1 MIAPYYRGMALLLPS
16 ISPRPRVA
24 AFLADGPGR
33 LLIDGEWTAA
43 ASGATFATLDPASGT
58 TLTDVARGSAPDV
71 DRAVASARRALGGP
85 WGRMRPAER
94 SALLWRIADLMQEHL
109 DDLAELETLDQGK
122 NLRTARFGEVP
133 AAINQFRYY
142 AGWPTKILGET
153 IPTSLS
159 RTPVDKEVFAYT
171 RREPVGVVAAIVPW
185 NSPLIMTAMKLAP
198 ALAAGCTV
206 VLKPA
211 ENTPLTALYLGRLL
225 QEAGVPAGVV
235 NIVTG
240 YGGEAGQA
248 LAEHPGVDKIA
259 FTGSTAVGKRLVA
272 TAAGSL
278 KRLTL
283 ELGGKSPALVLP
295 DADLDAAVE
304 GISRGIFDNGG
315 QVCVASARVYAHRAV
330 YDDVVAGMATFG
342 DRLRLGHG
350 LDPDADLGPLV
361 SAAQAERV
369 TAYLDEGRADGVQI
383 VSGGERTG
391 PAGTFVTPTV
401 VTGAR
406 PDSRLL
412 REEIFGPVAVVTPY
426 DDLDEVV
433 GWANDSPY
441 GLAASVWTEGLS
453 DAHRVAARLQA
464 GTVWVNCHS
473 FLGPEL
479 PKGGHKE
486 SGWGYENGP
495 QGLENYLE
503 TKTVVMV
510 I

>member
-1 MIAPYYRGMALLLPS
+1 MTTTEEFTL
-16 ISPRPRVA
+16 SPRVQ
-24 AFLADGPGR
+24 AFLASGR
-33 LLIDGEWTAA
+33 MELLIDGDWLP
-43 ASGATFATLDPASGT
+43 ASDGATFTTIDPATGT
-58 TLTDVARGSAPDV
+58 TLAEVARGTAPDV
-71 DRAVASARRALGGP
+71 DRAVRAAKAALSAGP
-85 WGRMRPAER
+85 WHDMRPADR
-94 SALLWRIADLMQEHL
+94 GALLWRIADLMTDHL
-109 DDLAELETLDQGK
+109 DDLAQLETLDQGK
-122 NLRTARFGEVP
+122 SLRTSRFGEVP

-159 RTPVDKEVFAYT
+159 RTPPGKEVFAYT
-171 RREPVGVVAAIVPW
+171 RREPVGVVGAIVPW

-198 ALAAGCTV
+198 ALAAGCTI

-211 ENTPLTALYLGRLL
+211 ENTPLTAIYLGQLL
-225 QEAGVPAGVV
+225 QEAGVPDGVV

-240 YGGEAGQA
+240 YGHEAGQA
-248 LAEHPGVDKIA
+248 LAEHPDVDKIA
-259 FTGSTAVGKRLVA
+259 FTGSTAVGKRLVQS
-272 TAAGSL
+272 AGTRL
-278 KRLTL
+278 ARLTL
-283 ELGGKSPALVLP
+283 ELGGKSPSIIMP
-295 DADLDAAVE
+295 DADLPAAIE
-304 GISRGIFDNGG
+304 GVSRGIFDNGG
-315 QVCVASARVYAHRAV
+315 QVCVASARIYAHRDV
-330 YDDVVAGMATFG
+330 YDDVLAGMADFG
-342 DRLRLGHG
+342 SGLNLGHG
-350 LDPDADLGPLV
+350 LAEGTDLGPLV
-361 SAAQAERV
+361 SKAQADRV
-369 TAYLDEGRADGVQI
+369 AGYVEEGRAEGARV
-383 VSGGERTG
+383 VSGGIRE
-391 PAGTFVTPTV
+391 ADTFYRPTVLTDVTPQM
-401 VTGAR
+401 
-406 PDSRLL
+406 RLM
-412 REEIFGPVAVVTPY
+412 REEIFGPVAVVTPF

-453 DAHRVAARLQA
+453 NGHRIAARLEA

>member
-1 MIAPYYRGMALLLPS
+1 VIQIPDLVLREGVQ
-16 ISPRPRVA
+16 R
-24 AFLADGPGR
+24 FLADDPGR
-33 LLIDGEWTAA
+33 LLIGGTWIDADA
-43 ASGATFATLDPASGT
+43 GARFATLDPATGR
-58 TLTDVARGSAPDV
+58 TLADIARADAVDV
-71 DRAVASARRALGGP
+71 DRAVTAARAALDGE
-85 WGRMRPAER
+85 WGRMRPADR
-94 SALLWRIADLMQEHL
+94 GALLWRIADLMQAHL
-109 DDLAELETLDQGK
+109 PELAELETLDQGK
-122 NLRTARFGEVP
+122 NLRTSLFGEVP

-142 AGWPTKILGET
+142 AGWPTKITGET

-159 RTPVDKEVFAYT
+159 RTPPGKEVFAYT
-171 RREPVGVVAAIVPW
+171 RREPVGVVGAIVPW

-198 ALAAGCTV
+198 ALAAGCTI

-211 ENTPLTALYLGRLL
+211 ENTPLTALYLGGLL
-225 QEAGVPAGVV
+225 QEAGLPDGVV

-248 LAEHPGVDKIA
+248 LAEHRGVDKIA
-259 FTGSTAVGKRLVA
+259 FTGSTAVGKRLVS
-272 TAAGSL
+272 TAAGDL

-283 ELGGKSPALVLP
+283 ELGGKSPAIVLP

-315 QVCVASARVYAHRAV
+315 QVCVASARVYAHRDV
-330 YDDVVAGMATFG
+330 YRELVDGMASFG
-342 DRLRLGHG
+342 EKLRLGHG
-350 LDPDADLGPLV
+350 LDAGADLGPLV
-361 SAAQAERV
+361 STAQAERV
-369 TAYLDEGRADGVQI
+369 AAYLDEGRAEGAEV
-383 VSGGERTG
+383 VTGGTLDG
-391 PAGTFVTPTV
+391 PAGTFYSPTV
-401 VTGAR
+401 VTGVR
-406 PDSRLL
+406 PDMRLM

-433 GWANDSPY
+433 GWANDSDY
-441 GLAASVWTEGLS
+441 GLAASVWTAGLS
-453 DAHRVAARLQA
+453 DAHRVAARIQA

-486 SGWGYENGP
+486 SGWGYENGS

>member
-1 MIAPYYRGMALLLPS
+1 MTTIDLSPAALGE
-16 ISPRPRVA
+16 RVR
-24 AFLADGPGR
+24 AFLADDPGR
-33 LLIDGEWTAA
+33 LLIGGRWTDAA
-43 ASGATFATLDPASGT
+43 AGERFATLDPATGEAIAH
-58 TLTDVARGSAPDV
+58 VARGRTADV
-71 DRAVASARRALGGP
+71 EAAVAAARAALEGE
-85 WGRMRPAER
+85 WGRMRPADR
-94 SALLWRIADLMQEHL
+94 GALLWRIAELMQEHL

-122 NLRTARFGEVP
+122 SVRTSRFGEVP

-159 RTPVDKEVFAYT
+159 RTPVGKEVFAYT

-198 ALAAGCTV
+198 ALAAGCTI

-211 ENTPLTALYLGRLL
+211 ENTPLSALYLARLL
-225 QEAGVPAGVV
+225 QEAGVPDGVV
-235 NIVTG
+235 NVVTG

-248 LAEHPGVDKIA
+248 LADSAGVDKLA

-272 TAAGSL
+272 AASGSL

-283 ELGGKSPALVLP
+283 ELGGKSPALVMP
-295 DADLDAAVE
+295 DADLDATIE

-315 QVCVASARVYAHRAV
+315 QVCVASARVYAHRDV
-330 YDDVVAGMATFG
+330 YRDVVDGMAAFG
-342 DRLRLGHG
+342 ERLRLGHG
-350 LDPDADLGPLV
+350 LDAASDLGPLV
-361 SAAQAERV
+361 STVQAERV
-369 TAYLDEGRADGVQI
+369 AGFIDEGRAQGATI
-383 VSGGERTG
+383 VTGGERGG
-391 PAGTFVTPTV
+391 PAGTFYTPTV
-401 VTGAR
+401 VTDVRA
-406 PDSRLL
+406 DMRLM
-412 REEIFGPVAVVTPY
+412 REEIFGPVAVVTPF
-426 DDLDEVV
+426 DDVDEVV

-453 DAHRVAARLQA
+453 DAHRIAARLQA

>member
-1 MIAPYYRGMALLLPS
+1 MAIILPALTL
-16 ISPRPRVA
+16 RDRVA
-24 AFLADGPGR
+24 AFLRDRPGR
-33 LLIDGEWTAA
+33 LLIGGQWMDAA
-43 ASGATFATLDPASGT
+43 DAETFATIDPASGE
-58 TLTDVARGSAPDV
+58 TLAHVARARGEDV
-71 DRAVASARRALGGP
+71 DRAVAAARTALDGDA
-85 WGRMRPAER
+85 WRRMTPADR
-94 SALLWRIADLMQEHL
+94 GALLWRIAERLQDRL

-122 NLRTARFGEVP
+122 NLRTSRFGEIP

-159 RTPVDKEVFAYT
+159 RTPPGKEVFAYT
-171 RREPVGVVAAIVPW
+171 RREPVGVVGAIVPW
-185 NSPLIMTAMKLAP
+185 NSPLLMAAMKLAP

-225 QEAGVPAGVV
+225 QEAGLPDGVV

-248 LAEHPGVDKIA
+248 LAEHRGVDKIA
-259 FTGSTAVGKRLVA
+259 FTGSTAVGKRLVS
-272 TAAGSL
+272 TASGDL

-295 DADLDAAVE
+295 DADLDAAIE

-315 QVCVASARVYAHRAV
+315 QVCVASARVYAHRSI
-330 YDDVVAGMATFG
+330 YRDVVDGMAAFG

-350 LDPDADLGPLV
+350 LDPEADLGPLV
-361 SAAQAERV
+361 SVAQAERV
-369 TAYLDEGRADGVQI
+369 GAFLDEGRAEGVG
-383 VSGGERTG
+383 VVAGGQRSG
-391 PAGTFVTPTV
+391 PAGTFFAPTV
-401 VTGAR
+401 VTDVR
-406 PDSRLL
+406 PDARML

-426 DDLDEVV
+426 DDLDDVV

-441 GLAASVWTEGLS
+441 GLASSVWTRDLS
-453 DAHRVAARLQA
+453 SAHRVAARIQA

>member
-1 MIAPYYRGMALLLPS
+1 MSLQLVPVT
-16 ISPRPRVA
+16 PRERVA

-33 LLIDGEWTAA
+33 LLVGDRWEDAADGRTFSTADPATGAHLADIARGTAA
-43 ASGATFATLDPASGT
+43 
-58 TLTDVARGSAPDV
+58 DV
-71 DRAVASARRALGGP
+71 DRAVLAARSALGGP
-85 WGRMRPAER
+85 WSRMTPADR
-94 SALLWRIADLMQEHL
+94 GALLWRIAELLSEHL

-122 NLRTARFGEVP
+122 NLRTARYGEIP

-159 RTPVDKEVFAYT
+159 RTPPGKEVFAYT
-171 RREPVGVVAAIVPW
+171 RREPVGVVGAIVPW
-185 NSPLIMTAMKLAP
+185 NSPLLMAAMKLAP

-225 QEAGVPAGVV
+225 REAGVPDGVV
-235 NIVTG
+235 NIVPG

-272 TAAGSL
+272 TASGDL
-278 KRLTL
+278 RRLTL

-295 DADLDAAVE
+295 DADLPAAIE

-315 QVCVASARVYAHRAV
+315 QVCVASARVYAHRSV
-330 YDDVVAGMATFG
+330 YRDVLEGMAAFG
-342 DRLRLGHG
+342 DGLRLGHG

-361 SAAQAERV
+361 SVSQAERV
-369 TAYLDEGRADGVQI
+369 AGYLAEGRADGAEI
-383 VSGGERTG
+383 VTGGERGG
-391 PAGTFVTPTV
+391 PAGTFVRPTV
-401 VTGAR
+401 VTGVRA
-406 PDSRLL
+406 DMRLM
-412 REEIFGPVAVVTPY
+412 REEIFGPVAVVTPF
-426 DDLDEVV
+426 DDVDEVV

-441 GLAASVWTEGLS
+441 GLAASVWTQGLS
-453 DAHRVAARLQA
+453 DAHRVAGRLQA